1 MSLLT
6 AHSDALSARLLVM
19 VSSRKFAKES
29 IMKSLLLLVKRRARL
44 LVKESINNY
53 TYMGAVI
60 SLPLFLFTLNT
71 VKTMKKILVLN
82 GPNLNMTGI
91 RKKNVYG
98 GETLKQINDELK
110 LYGKAN
116 GAKVSFFQSNHEGD
130 IIDVIHESKD
140 EFDGVVIN
148 AGAYTHYSYA
158 IRDAIEAVQ
167 EFTPFVEV
175 HMSDIHK
182 REDFRKISVITDVC
196 VKQICGYGKDSY
208 KMGIDLLMEIL

>member
-1 MSLLT
+1 
-6 AHSDALSARLLVM
+6 
-19 VSSRKFAKES
+19 
-29 IMKSLLLLVKRRARL
+29 
-44 LVKESINNY
+44 
-53 TYMGAVI
+53 
-60 SLPLFLFTLNT
+60 
-71 VKTMKKILVLN
+71 MKKILVIH
-82 GPNLNMTGI
+82 GPNLNLLGE
-91 RKKNVYG
+91 REPGVYG
-98 GETLKQINDELK
+98 TDTFESINNEIIEHAMKYEFHCDV
-110 LYGKAN
+110 Y
-116 GAKVSFFQSNHEGD
+116 QSNHEGD